1 VAAVHQVVPWLERHD
16 AIGDEVRAI
25 QQLLRDRGHVSDVF
39 TLHSG
44 PDTAGTLA
52 DLCASPLPDAVLYHF
67 ATASPATIA
76 LARARLP
83 LILLH
88 HNVTPAAYFRGIDRA
103 HHDRCRLA
111 ASEVTLLRGRTLL
124 ALADSDFTR
133 RQLESDGFAPTG
145 VLPLVL
151 DPSPYRD
158 HRPGKLAAEIRAE
171 PGPVFLVVGRVAP
184 NKRIEEA
191 IRLLH
196 LYRRGVDDTARL
208 WIIGD
213 DQRLPR
219 YRAALDGLLANL
231 GETGVRFTGKVS
243 TQDLLDAYSA
253 ARVLLC
259 MSDHEGFGVPLLEAM
274 LIGLPVLA
282 MEHGAVGETLGPAG
296 VRLTARD
303 LPLAAELLHML
314 ATDEELR
321 RRQVA
326 LGRRR
331 AAELSPER
339 AADCLIDHLASIG
352 IVSTSSPQQ

>member
-1 VAAVHQVVPWLERHD
+1 MCIRDSCARSQTD
-16 AIGDEVRAI
+16 AI
-25 QQLLRDRGHVSDVF
+25 
-39 TLHSG
+39 
-44 PDTAGTLA
+44 
-52 DLCASPLPDAVLYHF
+52 LYHF

-103 HHDRCRLA
+103 HYDRCRLA

-133 RQLESDGFAPTG
+133 RQLESDGFSPTG

-151 DPSPYRD
+151 DPAPYRH
-158 HRPGKLAAEIRAE
+158 HRPGRLAAEIHSQ

-184 NKRIEEA
+184 HKRVEEA
-191 IRLLH
+191 IRLFH
-196 LYRRGVDDTARL
+196 LYRRGIDESARL
-208 WIIGD
+208 WILGD

-219 YRAALDGLLANL
+219 YRSALAGLLDHL
-231 GETGVRFTGKVS
+231 GETGVRFTGKVP

-274 LIGLPVLA
+274 LMGLPVLA

-296 VRLTARD
+296 VRLTTRD

-314 ATDEELR
+314 ASDEETR

-326 LGRRR
+326 LGHRR

-339 AADCLIDHLASIG
+339 AADRLVAHLASIG
-352 IVSTSSPQQ
+352 IASTSAA